1 MNQPAA
7 KTPTGIYVVGAGMLL
22 LGLLS
27 FCCSGLGIYGAAQDQ
42 EAALRNNPFVDQGMV
57 QAIIEAQNSTRIPI
71 LLVAVVSIL
80 VSLAL
85 LVFSGFVLARK
96 PLAMVAPIVLIVAT
110 VWTLIDVGVTLWAQS
125 VQMDAMRPIME
136 QGGGAAAAQA
146 GMQMGMGFTVC
157 PYGGWAL
164 LKIGFFVFGMLYLR
178 KPEVQAHL
186 GGAPV
191 YGGGYG
197 GPPGGGYGGPQG
209 PQGGGYGGP
218 QGPQGGYGGPQGP
231 QGGGGYG
238 GPQGPQGG
246 GGYGGPQGPQGG
258 GYGGPPGGGT
268 GA

>member
-125 VQMDAMRPIME
+125 VQLDAMRPIME

-157 PYGGWAL
+157 LYGGWAL
-164 LKIGFFVFGMLYLR
+164 W
-178 KPEVQAHL
+178 
-186 GGAPV
+186 
-191 YGGGYG
+191 
-197 GPPGGGYGGPQG
+197 
-209 PQGGGYGGP
+209 
-218 QGPQGGYGGPQGP
+218 
-231 QGGGGYG
+231 
-238 GPQGPQGG
+238 
-246 GGYGGPQGPQGG
+246 
-258 GYGGPPGGGT
+258 
-268 GA
+268 